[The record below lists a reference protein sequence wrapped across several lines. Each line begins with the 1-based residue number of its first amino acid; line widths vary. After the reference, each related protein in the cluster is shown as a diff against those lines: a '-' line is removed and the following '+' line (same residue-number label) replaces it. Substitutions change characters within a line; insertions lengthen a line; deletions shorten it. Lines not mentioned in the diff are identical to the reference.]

1 MSNEFS
7 PSSVEGLW
15 QSQPTEPQKIAPEDF
30 HRKMRKFERKIAWR
44 NIREYVAG
52 ALVAVIFGYYTFKFP
67 TLLVRVGCV
76 LIIAGVSYVMYELHR
91 RASAEPVSG
100 ELGLRSCA
108 EFQHW
113 QLVRQRDALRSVW
126 SWYLLPFIPGMC
138 VFLCGLFEFVMDIA
152 QAASKP
158 FPLGA
163 AIAAFSLIAAGIGA
177 VFFAIWKLN
186 NWAAN
191 KLQVQI
197 DELDALMR
205 SQG

>member
-1 MSNEFS
+1 
-7 PSSVEGLW
+7 
-15 QSQPTEPQKIAPEDF
+15 
-30 HRKMRKFERKIAWR
+30 
-44 NIREYVAG
+44 
-52 ALVAVIFGYYTFKFP
+52 
-67 TLLVRVGCV
+67 
-76 LIIAGVSYVMYELHR
+76 MYELHR

-100 ELGLRSCA
+100 ELGLRSCV

-126 SWYLLPFIPGMC
+126 SWYLLPFLPGMC
-138 VFLCGLFEFVMDIA
+138 VFLCGLFEFVMGIA
-152 QAASKP
+152 RAAGKP
-158 FPLGA
+158 FPLVA